1 MHTESTLIK
10 NTHKLIAATIIVII
24 LVVGKSFL
32 IPLAWSILIAFAS
45 YQLIEKIKEKTI
57 LPAGLIILF
66 YLLFIIS
73 IISLFIYFFYVELSH
88 IGSDM
93 PELGEKIS
101 SSLHAFSMQLGEN
114 GIHIPDHI
122 DKGFINDWVGNHSDT
137 MLAFISAF
145 GSQIEHIILIM
156 FYLFFLLY
164 YGELI
169 PQFVQ
174 SKIKDEEK
182 RAKVREKIF
191 SSMDVIKSYFV
202 GLLILSLLTGVLDF
216 VVFMIFGLEYA
227 LFFAVFLAVL
237 NLIPF
242 VGNPIGMLVVA
253 LFTLVTKDSIWSLV
267 MVIAALWI
275 VNFVHEN
282 VLRPWLLGD
291 ELKINAFIVF
301 ISVIFG
307 GMIWGISGMILFI
320 PIAGIIKIILSHS
333 ESNAHYAI
341 LFSERGKKSK
351 PRKQ

>member
-1 MHTESTLIK
+1 M
-10 NTHKLIAATIIVII
+10 IA
-24 LVVGKSFL
+24 GKPFL

-88 IGSDM
+88 IGSNL
-93 PELGEKIS
+93 PELGNKIS
-101 SSLHAFSMQLGEN
+101 STLHLFSQQLGEN

-145 GSQIEHIILIM
+145 GSQIEHIVLIM

-164 YGELI
+164 YGELV

-191 SSMDVIKSYFV
+191 GSMDVIKSYFV

-227 LFFAVFLAVL
+227 LFFAVFLANAKFNPICGQSNRNACSCPFHSGNKRL
-237 NLIPF
+237 NLV
-242 VGNPIGMLVVA
+242 VGDGDCRPL
-253 LFTLVTKDSIWSLV
+253 DSQLCS
-267 MVIAALWI
+267 
-275 VNFVHEN
+275 
-282 VLRPWLLGD
+282 
-291 ELKINAFIVF
+291 
-301 ISVIFG
+301 
-307 GMIWGISGMILFI
+307 
-320 PIAGIIKIILSHS
+320 
-333 ESNAHYAI
+333 
-341 LFSERGKKSK
+341 
-351 PRKQ
+351 